1 MSYFSSTYKFLSR
14 NKLYTI
20 VNIVGLS
27 VALMFVI
34 LLADYSYSTATVDK
48 FQKNGD
54 RIYMLCNENSSGSAW
69 GIQPHLLSRYPE
81 IERTSAFI
89 CSTREVK
96 VGENKMR
103 AKCAC
108 VDSSFFDMFIIK
120 MLDGDAK
127 QAFTGKKNI
136 IISKS
141 FAAKAFGKESPV
153 GRTLK
158 FDGGGFSGEDFTIA
172 GVFDDIRNS
181 VLPNADLFADFSV
194 ANSFNYS
201 LMTAEMNNA
210 GGALVFVMAKKGA
223 DIKAKEADMLEY
235 FKTFFW
241 IYSREWAKKVNLMPL
256 HEVFFNTNEDAQYT
270 ELNNGSRK
278 MMDLMTALAAI
289 ILLFAVANY
298 VSLSVA
304 QSGFRAKE
312 MATRRLVGASK
323 ESIFRRMILEA
334 VAMTAVAFIIGF
346 LLSIAAQPE
355 ANKLL
360 NSDIDVVKDLDGV
373 HILAYVL
380 IVALTGVLAGII
392 PAAVISSSKPIEI
405 VRGTL
410 RRKTNATYGKIL
422 VTVQNVISIAMLSC
436 ALIMSSQTKH
446 LINAP
451 LGYNTKDV
459 LDIYLWQHKFSDQV
473 AFKKAVDELPCVEM
487 TAFGCGNPA
496 DGGNNSTVECLDHDV
511 SFRVLKGDDNY
522 FKMLDI
528 KCPDGSYPPASPQSR
543 YFNDYALKQTGTA
556 KDAPEMR
563 LGKNHEWSWKSAG
576 EIKDFQ
582 VWNITRE
589 KTAIAVQ
596 NYGDFERVL
605 ADTTMKSIES
615 PWEILIKTKGDH
627 KAAYAQ
633 VGAAYK
639 KTFGLEMDD
648 AKYLDQI
655 IGDQFENEKKVAKMV
670 NIFSAI
676 AMLISAL
683 GLLAIST
690 YYIRQRRK
698 DIAVRKV
705 IGATSSEETGRIVG
719 SYMILVA
726 VAFLIA
732 CPTAWYFMTK
742 WLQNYS
748 YRISPSPLTFIA
760 AGLACALIAFLAIF
774 FQTRAAANENPINSL
789 NRQ

>member
-1 MSYFSSTYKFLSR
+1 
-14 NKLYTI
+14 
-20 VNIVGLS
+20 
-27 VALMFVI
+27 MFVI

-81 IERTSAFI
+81 IEKTSAFN
-89 CSTREVK
+89 CSSRDVL

-108 VDSSFFDMFIIK
+108 VDSSFFDIFTIK

-127 QAFTGKKNI
+127 QAFTAKKNI

-141 FAAKAFGKESPV
+141 FAAKAFGKENPI

-158 FDGGGFSGEDFTIA
+158 FNGGGFSGQDFTIA
-172 GVFDDIRNS
+172 GVFDNIRNS
-181 VLPNADLFADFSV
+181 VLPDADLFADFSV

-210 GGALVFVMAKKGA
+210 GGAMVFVMAKKGA
-223 DIKAKEADMLEY
+223 DVKAKEADMVEY

-241 IYSREWAKKVNLMPL
+241 LYSRGWAKKVNMMPL
-256 HEVFFNTNEDAQYT
+256 HDVFFNTNEDARYT
-270 ELNNGSRK
+270 DLNNGNRK

-373 HILAYVL
+373 HVLAYVL
-380 IVALTGVLAGII
+380 IVALTGMLAGII

-422 VTVQNVISIAMLSC
+422 VTVQNAISIAMLSC
-436 ALIMSSQTKH
+436 ALIMSSQTRH

-459 LDIYLWQHKFSDQV
+459 LDVTLWEHEFSDQV
-473 AFKKAVDELPCVEM
+473 AFRKAVDELPCVEM
-487 TAFGCGNPA
+487 TSLACGNPA
-496 DGGNNSTVECLDHDV
+496 QGGNNNTVQCGDHDV
-511 SFRVLKGDDNY
+511 SFRIFKGDDNY
-522 FKMLDI
+522 FKILDI
-528 KCPDGSYPPASPQSR
+528 KRPDGSYPPASPQSR
-543 YFNDYALKQTGTA
+543 YFNDDAFRETETA
-556 KDAPEMR
+556 KDAPEVR
-563 LGKNHEWSWKSAG
+563 LGKEHEWSWKSAG

-596 NYGDFERVL
+596 NYGDFEAVL
-605 ADTTMKSIES
+605 ADTTLSKMAES

-627 KAAYAQ
+627 KTAYAQ
-633 VGAAYK
+633 VGAVYK
-639 KTFGLEMDD
+639 KTFGLEMDE
-648 AKYLDQI
+648 AKYLDQLVS
-655 IGDQFENEKKVAKMV
+655 DQFENEKKVVKMV
-670 NIFSAI
+670 DIFSAI

-719 SYMILVA
+719 SYMVLVA